1 MKAIS
6 ISTEALTE
14 LRNILQSKKLESNS
28 IRVFLSG
35 MGWGGPSFNLA
46 LDEQKD
52 EDLVTNV
59 EDFNFLVEKSLN
71 DQFGT
76 FEIE

>member
-35 MGWGGPSFNLA
+35 MG
-46 LDEQKD
+46 
-52 EDLVTNV
+52 
-59 EDFNFLVEKSLN
+59 
-71 DQFGT
+71 
-76 FEIE
+76 